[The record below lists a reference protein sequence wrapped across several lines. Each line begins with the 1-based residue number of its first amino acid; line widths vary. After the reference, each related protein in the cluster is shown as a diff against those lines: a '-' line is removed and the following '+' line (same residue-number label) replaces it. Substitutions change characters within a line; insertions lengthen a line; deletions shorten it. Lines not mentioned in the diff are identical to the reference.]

1 MGRLPAAI
9 LLLPIVCACVRGGKA
24 SPDAG
29 PAPSTLPPEAAAWL
43 AEGLPREWPAPR
55 RGGEARVW
63 LSYEPATLNAL
74 VESGYAQ
81 RAISLSLVQ
90 EGLLRIDPRDPE
102 RVLPALAEKVLTS
115 ADGLVTTATLAAAR
129 YSDGAAVSADDVVFS
144 LAAAKDPKNLSDL
157 AGLLEPL
164 DRAEALDARTVRLRW
179 KRPYAFVEQALSLLP
194 VVPKAAFPSPA
205 EVRASAFSRAPI
217 GTGPYRLENWQPNE
231 RIVLVRND
239 LYRGKAPLLD
249 RVVFRRAT
257 PEIALE
263 LLAKG
268 ELDVIHTVYN
278 EQQFAGLSRD
288 PGVRERFRAF
298 AFHDGS
304 YMSLMLRS
312 DRGALADVRVRRALA
327 LSFDYQAHARA
338 VGMGLPR
345 VVSCPLYE
353 GSPDCDPAVAP
364 PHRDLAAAGRPTCL
378 GERIPLDLVVPSH
391 WRVPTFE
398 IFQRDV
404 AAAGFEVSLTRVD
417 PAAASARFRE
427 GSFDLG
433 AWLQWGFFDPAR
445 RWRSGAPENFTRYGS
460 PEADAILDALSRERD
475 PARRHKQARAFH
487 RRFAQDVPQLLL
499 WSRPWLSVV
508 SRRLAGVYPS
518 REFFRYD
525 EWWLAERPSL

>member
-1 MGRLPAAI
+1 M
-9 LLLPIVCACVRGGKA
+9 
-24 SPDAG
+24 
-29 PAPSTLPPEAAAWL
+29 
-43 AEGLPREWPAPR
+43 
-55 RGGEARVW
+55 W

-81 RAISLSLVQ
+81 RVVSLGLVQ
-90 EGLLRIDPRDPE
+90 EGLLRFDPRDPE
-102 RVLPALAEKVLTS
+102 RVLPALAEKVETS
-115 ADGLVTTATLAAAR
+115 GDGLVTTATLAAAR
-129 YSDGAAVSADDVVFS
+129 FSDGAAVTADDVVFS
-144 LAAAKDPKNLSDL
+144 LAAAREPKNLSDL

-164 DRAEALDARTVRLRW
+164 DRAEAVDARTVRLRW
-179 KRPYAFVEQALSLLP
+179 KRPYAFVEQTLA
-194 VVPKAAFPSPA
+194 VVPIVPKSAFAASG
-205 EVRASAFSRAPI
+205 EVRASPFSRSPV
-217 GTGPYRLENWQPNE
+217 GTGPYRVESWEPNE
-231 RIVLVRND
+231 RIVLARSD
-239 LYRGKAPLLD
+239 AYRGKAPLLD

-257 PEIALE
+257 AEVALE

-288 PGVRERFRAF
+288 PSVRDRFRAF

-312 DRGALADVRVRRALA
+312 DRGPLADVRVRRALA

-338 VGMGLPR
+338 VGMGLPH

-353 GSPDCDPAVAP
+353 GSPDCDPAVPA
-364 PHRDLAAAGRPTCL
+364 PHRDLAAARALLAQAGHAP
-378 GERIPLDLVVPSH
+378 GERIPLTLVVPAH

-404 AAAGFEVSLTRVD
+404 AATGFEVSLERVD

-460 PEADAILDALSRERD
+460 PEADAILDALSRERE
-475 PARRHKQARAFH
+475 PARRHEQARAFH
-487 RRFAQDVPQLLL
+487 RRFAEDVPQLLL

-508 SRRLAGVYPS
+508 SRRFAGVHPS

-525 EWWLAERPSL
+525 EWWLPERPRL